1 MFSQVFVC
9 PQVGLS
15 GRGVCLGGLCPGGR
29 VSVQVVGSLQG
40 VLCQGDPLF
49 YKERWVCILLEC
61 ILVFMQ
67 FSGNFGQIIGWSPTL
82 GNSGFAPV
90 FIFTLRWLCVI
101 LILAF
106 DSTEWQVSPNLIP
119 NYRPIHC
126 CIS

>member
-15 GRGVCLGGLCPGGR
+15 GRGVCLGGSLSRWQGLSPGG
-29 VSVQVVGSLQG
+29 
-40 VLCQGDPLF
+40 LCQGDPLF
-49 YKERWVCILLEC
+49 DKEQWVHILLEC

-67 FSGNFGQIIGWSPTL
+67 FSGNFGQIIGWSPAL

-90 FIFTLRWLCVI
+90 FIFTLRWSCVI